1 VKGLTGFLLLWAFYA
16 LGEGLVRLFP
26 WVPLSGSLWGMV
38 LLYAALAAGLLDE
51 GRVGA
56 AARPVLRGLGLYFV
70 PVGVGVLAFEALL
83 RAHAGAVALALVL
96 GTLLTLAA
104 TAGGARW
111 RS

>member
-1 VKGLTGFLLLWAFYA
+1 MRALTGFLLLWAFYA
-16 LGEGLVRLFP
+16 LGEGLVRLLP

-38 LLYAALAAGLLDE
+38 LLFVALATGLLDE
-51 GRVGA
+51 ERVGA

-70 PVGVGVLAFEALL
+70 PVGVGVLGFEALL
-83 RAHAGAVALALVL
+83 RAHAGAVALALAL

-104 TAGGARW
+104 AVGGARW